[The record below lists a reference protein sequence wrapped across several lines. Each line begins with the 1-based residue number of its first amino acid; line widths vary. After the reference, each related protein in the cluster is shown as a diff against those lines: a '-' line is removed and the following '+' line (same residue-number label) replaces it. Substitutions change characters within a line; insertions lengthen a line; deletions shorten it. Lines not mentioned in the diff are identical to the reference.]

1 MKETNLKVVVELCF
15 VPGRAGRTA
24 AGVEHGDE
32 GQQVQETA
40 GPALLPHQGQA
51 RVRGE
56 WCELSP
62 LKR

>member
-1 MKETNLKVVVELCF
+1 MKVVVELSRC

-24 AGVEHGDE
+24 GVEHGDE
-32 GQQVQETA
+32 GEQVPETA

-51 RVRGE
+51 RVRRE